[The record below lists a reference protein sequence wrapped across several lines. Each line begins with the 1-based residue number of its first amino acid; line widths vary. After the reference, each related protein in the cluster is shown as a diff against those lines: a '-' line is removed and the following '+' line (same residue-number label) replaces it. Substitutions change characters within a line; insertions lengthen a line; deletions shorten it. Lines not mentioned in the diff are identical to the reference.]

1 MIQHI
6 VQYSK
11 IKHSI
16 VKYCLQSI
24 IVRINYNED
33 LVTYVRSIVQDT
45 AMQCTVVQYKVQYSA
60 IRYNTV
66 YLITLLYRKKY
77 ATIHYN
83 TFNSTQYNKYIT
95 GITRK
100 YNTVK
105 FSLLQPSKIQLYST
119 VKYNYI
125 NSLFRLYS
133 AVRRSTVQYVTINYS
148 TVQYITEQYFRLQCS
163 TMQYNIVQY
172 STIQYSNTWIQ
183 GAASFQNATA

>member
-45 AMQCTVVQYKVQYSA
+45 AMQCTGVQYKVQYSA

-77 ATIHYN
+77 ATIHYY

-105 FSLLQPSKIQLYST
+105 FSLLQPSRIQLY
-119 VKYNYI
+119 KFNI
-125 NSLFRLYS
+125 Q
-133 AVRRSTVQYVTINYS
+133 TVQCS
-148 TVQYITEQYFRLQCS
+148 TQQHSIIRYNKLQCS
-163 TMQYNIVQY
+163 SVYHRTVL
-172 STIQYSNTWIQ
+172 
-183 GAASFQNATA
+183 